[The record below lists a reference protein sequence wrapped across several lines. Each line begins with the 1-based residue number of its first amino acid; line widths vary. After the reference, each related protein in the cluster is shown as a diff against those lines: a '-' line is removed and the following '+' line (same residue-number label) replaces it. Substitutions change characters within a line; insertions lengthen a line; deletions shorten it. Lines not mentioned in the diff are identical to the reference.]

1 MGPVCSRA
9 AARAFARFPGF
20 GNAGEMRRI
29 AITGRLLRAVP
40 VVCLVLLEGL
50 WAQNPPSWRFWDVT
64 DGLKESYT
72 RSLTVDTSGRVWV
85 KHGDVDT
92 MSVLDGYGLAKISVS
107 PSSRRVYGTASGQAW
122 ALHPLGLEQYK
133 DGQWIVHALEELR
146 RLSSTERST
155 TGLLPVSDDRAL
167 LLLPEGLLEYQ
178 AATRLTR
185 VLKKVSETGLG
196 RFIEIAGARD
206 GGAWVTGRS
215 GLGKLTGVAA
225 AGSRPEW
232 REVTIGLPGITALR
246 QAYEG
251 DQGELFVVGSSVRN
265 GDQVLV
271 RYDGQGGQ
279 IIYRGGQD
287 MLRGWRG
294 LDESLW
300 VQDGNTLFGL
310 VGRTR
315 EPVERKDT
323 LSGLYNDMVTE
334 ARGVFWLGTSQG
346 IARYT
351 PPLWRTPPA
360 VAGVDTVAHA
370 ITEDSKGRLW
380 FDCEKQLVRLDDIGW
395 KIYPLPKGETSHH
408 ADTQG
413 LLQLPDGRIVVPTG
427 SMDQNLV
434 FDAEREVFRRIKFP
448 QRRHTRFVAPRGD
461 GSLWALT
468 STGEP
473 GSRRL
478 EVYDGKQFR
487 ERADFSVSHPGLVD
501 LRAIWE
507 DRRGTIWLGGTGA
520 LGLYQDGQYR
530 ILGPQQG
537 YPASGAFSI
546 YGAPDG
552 KILVG
557 GRDKLVE
564 FDGKSWRVI
573 RDQLD
578 RPRTIMRSRDG
589 TIWVASGTGVHRY
602 RNGTWLSNTAEDGLP
617 SSIAYAVFEDSRGR
631 IWAGTTRGISR
642 YHPEADTAPP
652 KTIIS
657 AQDNLRE
664 ASPDGDVRLVFS
676 GIDQWKHTPSNRLL
690 FSCRL
695 DNAAWSPFAS
705 VSFASFKRL
714 AAGQHRFEV
723 RAMDRNGNV
732 ALSPAHFE
740 FSVLLPWYKQ
750 PGFLIILISSAIII
764 LVLVGLAASHYRYR
778 GALVTQMRQAKEAAE
793 AASRAKSEFLA
804 NMSHE
809 IRTPMN
815 GIMGMTELALDT
827 ELNAEQR
834 EYLKTVKDCADSL
847 LTILN
852 DILDFSKIEAGRLEL
867 APVEFGLRECLG
879 DALRTLAVRAHQ
891 KGLELICHVLPETPE
906 ALVGD
911 PGRLRQMVMNLVG
924 NAIKF
929 TERGEVLV
937 RVALWSEV
945 NQQVCLHLVVADTG
959 IGVPA
964 EKQQSIFKPFE
975 QADGS
980 ATRKYG
986 GTGLG
991 LAISA
996 KLVGLMGGRIWL
1008 ESPWRS
1014 RPPGEGGP
1022 GSALHFTA
1030 TFGLPARPA
1039 EQCDIQQPAA
1049 LDGVPVLVAEDNAAN
1064 RMVLVEML
1072 EQWGMKPVSVEDGLA
1087 ALSALEQARA
1097 AGQPFPLLIIDFD
1110 LPAMDGLSV
1119 AQCIRENAGLRDT
1132 RILVLTSAGQRADA
1146 AGPSKLGIEAHL
1158 LKPIKQSNLSHA
1170 VRAALGHQRGV
1181 GQAKPEPP
1189 TGQAGR
1195 ERPAQLR
1202 ILLAEDNRVNQRLAT
1217 RLLEKHGYS
1226 VVVANDGQ
1234 EALAVLE
1241 QQSVD
1246 LILMD
1251 VQMPNLD
1258 GLEAT
1263 AAIRKKESGSGAR
1276 IPIVAMTAHAMKGDR
1291 ERCLGAGMDAYLTK
1305 PIQAQELYET
1315 IERMAGLA
1323 SVNVEPAGGLGRP

>member
-1 MGPVCSRA
+1 M
-9 AARAFARFPGF
+9 
-20 GNAGEMRRI
+20 
-29 AITGRLLRAVP
+29 
-40 VVCLVLLEGL
+40 
-50 WAQNPPSWRFWDVT
+50 
-64 DGLKESYT
+64 
-72 RSLTVDTSGRVWV
+72 
-85 KHGDVDT
+85 
-92 MSVLDGYGLAKISVS
+92 
-107 PSSRRVYGTASGQAW
+107 
-122 ALHPLGLEQYK
+122 
-133 DGQWIVHALEELR
+133 
-146 RLSSTERST
+146 
-155 TGLLPVSDDRAL
+155 
-167 LLLPEGLLEYQ
+167 
-178 AATRLTR
+178 
-185 VLKKVSETGLG
+185 
-196 RFIEIAGARD
+196 
-206 GGAWVTGRS
+206 
-215 GLGKLTGVAA
+215 
-225 AGSRPEW
+225 
-232 REVTIGLPGITALR
+232 
-246 QAYEG
+246 
-251 DQGELFVVGSSVRN
+251 
-265 GDQVLV
+265 
-271 RYDGQGGQ
+271 
-279 IIYRGGQD
+279 
-287 MLRGWRG
+287 
-294 LDESLW
+294 
-300 VQDGNTLFGL
+300 
-310 VGRTR
+310 
-315 EPVERKDT
+315 
-323 LSGLYNDMVTE
+323 LSGVYTDVVPE
-334 ARGVFWLGTSQG
+334 ADGVFWLGTSQG

-351 PPLWRTPPA
+351 PPLWRTPAA

-380 FDCEKQLVRLDDIGW
+380 FGCEKHLVRLDDIRW

-427 SMDQNLV
+427 NMDQNLV
-434 FDAEREVFRRIKFP
+434 FDPEREVFRKIKFP
-448 QRRHTRFVAPRGD
+448 QRRQARFLAPRGD

-473 GSRRL
+473 ASRRL
-478 EVYDGKQFR
+478 EIYDGKQFR

-501 LRAIWE
+501 LRAVWE
-507 DRRGTIWLGGTGA
+507 DRRGAIWLGGTGA
-520 LGLYQDGQYR
+520 LGVYQDGQYR

-537 YPASGAFSI
+537 YPASAAFSI
-546 YGAPDG
+546 CEAEDG

-602 RNGTWLSNTAEDGLP
+602 RNGTWLSNTAEEGLP
-617 SSIAYAVFEDSRGR
+617 SSIAYVVFEDSRGR

-676 GIDQWKHTPSNRLL
+676 GMDQWKHTPSNRLL
-690 FSCRL
+690 FSYRL
-695 DNAAWSPFAS
+695 DGAAWSPFAP
-705 VSFASFKRL
+705 VSFAAFKRL

-723 RAMDRNGNV
+723 RAMDQNGN
-732 ALSPAHFE
+732 ADSSPAYFE

-778 GALVTQMRQAKEAAE
+778 GALVTQMQQAKEAAE
-793 AASRAKSEFLA
+793 TASRSKSEFLA

-834 EYLKTVKDCADSL
+834 EYLKTVKDSADSL

-867 APVEFGLRECLG
+867 VSIDFGLRDCLG
-879 DALRTLAVRAHQ
+879 DTLHALAFRAHQ
-891 KGLELICHVLPETPE
+891 QGLELVCRVAPEAPE

-911 PGRLRQMVMNLVG
+911 PGRLRQVIVNLVG

-929 TERGEVLV
+929 TERGEVIV
-937 RVALWSEV
+937 QVAVESEEDHQGRLQV
-945 NQQVCLHLVVADTG
+945 VVGDTGMGVPPGKQQV
-959 IGVPA
+959 
-964 EKQQSIFKPFE
+964 IFEPFE
-975 QADGS
+975 QGDGS
-980 ATRKYG
+980 TTRRYG

-991 LAISA
+991 LAITA
-996 KLVGLMGGRIWL
+996 KLVGLMNGRIWV
-1008 ESPWRS
+1008 ESPWPG
-1014 RPPGEGGP
+1014 RPAGVGGP
-1022 GSALHFTA
+1022 GSAFHFTA
-1030 TFGLPARPA
+1030 TFGLQTKPAA
-1039 EQCDIQQPAA
+1039 EQSAHKPAVLA
-1049 LDGVPVLVAEDNAAN
+1049 GVPVLIVDDNTTN
-1064 RMVLVEML
+1064 RTILVEML
-1072 EQWGMKPVSVEDGLA
+1072 EHWQMKPASVESGLA
-1087 ALSALEQARA
+1087 ALEALAQAKA
-1097 AGQPFPLLIIDFD
+1097 AGHPFELLILDYQM
-1110 LPAMDGLSV
+1110 PGMDGLTA
-1119 AQCIRENAGLRDT
+1119 AQRIREDPQVRDT
-1132 RILVLTSAGQRADA
+1132 RIMLLTSAGQRGDA
-1146 AGPSKLGIEAHL
+1146 ARCRELGIEAYV
-1158 LKPIKQSNLSHA
+1158 LKPIKQADLREA
-1170 VRAALGHQRGV
+1170 VSAVLGRGPATE
-1181 GQAKPEPP
+1181 QTAPP
-1189 TGQAGR
+1189 LLTRHSLR
-1195 ERPAQLR
+1195 EQQTRLR

-1234 EALAVLE
+1234 EAIAVLE

-1291 ERCLGAGMDAYLTK
+1291 ERCLEAGMDGYITK

-1323 SVNVEPAGGLGRP
+1323 SVNVQPAGGFGRP